1 MMYENFV
8 KQRNHNTITVTGRG
22 SVNAIPNLAII
33 RLGVITTGDNL
44 SIIQEENARFSQM
57 ILDALRQIGITDI
70 RTHQYNIDK
79 LYDYENNSR
88 IDRGYSVRNIFEIRT
103 DMLDMSGTIIDT
115 AVALGANLVESITFE
130 VSETDQYYL
139 EALNDALN
147 NATEKA
153 RSIADKFEARLNH
166 QPIRILENSSPQ
178 VPFARTFFGE
188 GQFTTPIEPGT
199 NQIEASVLLEFTYQ

>member
-1 MMYENFV
+1 MMYNNLE
-8 KQRNHNTITVTGRG
+8 KQRNQNIITVTGRG
-22 SVNAIPNLAII
+22 SVIAIPNLAII

-44 SIIQEENARFSQM
+44 SVIQEENARLSQM
-57 ILDALRQIGITDI
+57 IIDALRQINITDI

-79 LYDYENNSR
+79 LYDYENNTR

-103 DMLDMSGTIIDT
+103 EMLDMSGIIIDT
-115 AVALGANLVESITFE
+115 AISLGANQVESITFE

-139 EALNDALN
+139 EALNEALN

-153 RSIADKFEARLNH
+153 ISIADNFKARLNH
-166 QPIRILENSSPQ
+166 LPIRILENSSPQ
-178 VPFARTFFGE
+178 VPFTRTLFGE

-199 NQIEASVLLEFTYQ
+199 NLIEASVLLEFNYQ